1 MSTSLQELKKRF
13 LRLLD
18 EDEEFRYAVAG
29 YLGLS
34 EILKRLD
41 GIEEEQVRLREEQIR
56 MREEF
61 SKRFEAHEAEIRALR
76 EDFNKRFEAHEVELR
91 ALREDFNR
99 MQKTIEGVQRTIEGM
114 QKTIADM
121 QKTIAD
127 MQGTIA
133 SVQKTIEGML
143 RAIERMDKRL
153 TRVERTLEKLTI
165 DIEEEARSIVADRL
179 RQMGYE
185 VTLERLQLPGVE
197 LNLYGATNEV
207 CVIGECSVRAG
218 PGLLE
223 ELKHKLETLKK
234 RYPGLLRAKIIL
246 VIYASLALP
255 ELIEAAEREGVWV
268 LKATRDLVAP
278 RFG

>member
-1 MSTSLQELKKRF
+1 MSTSLRELKERF

-18 EDEEFRYAVAG
+18 EDKEFRYTVAG

-41 GIEEEQVRLREEQIR
+41 GIEEEQVRLREEQMKMREEQMR

-76 EDFNKRFEAHEVELR
+76 EDFN
-91 ALREDFNR
+91 R
-99 MQKTIEGVQRTIEGM
+99 MQKTIEEMQKTIAGMQKTIEGM
-114 QKTIADM
+114 QKTIGRM
-121 QKTIAD
+121 QL
-127 MQGTIA
+127 
-133 SVQKTIEGML
+133 TIEGIL

-165 DIEEEARSIVADRL
+165 DIEEEARSIVAHRL
-179 RQMGYE
+179 RQMGYDIE
-185 VTLERLQLPGVE
+185 LDRLQLPGIE
-197 LNLYGATNEV
+197 LNLYGATDEL

-218 PGLLE
+218 PALLE
-223 ELKHKLETLKK
+223 ELKHKLEALKK
-234 RYPGLLRAKIIL
+234 RYPGLLKPNIIL

-255 ELIEAAEREGVWV
+255 ELVEAAGREGVWV
-268 LKATRDLVAP
+268 LKATGDITRPPAP
-278 RFG
+278 PSAKQAA